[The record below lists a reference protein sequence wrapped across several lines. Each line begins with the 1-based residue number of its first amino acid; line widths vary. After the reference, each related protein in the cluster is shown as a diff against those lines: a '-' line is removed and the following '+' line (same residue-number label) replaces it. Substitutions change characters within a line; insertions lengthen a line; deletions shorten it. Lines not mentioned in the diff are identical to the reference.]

1 MFFGY
6 YDIRSFPLRFGGGGI
21 GLSAYEI
28 IRYGPLAYEP
38 LHGASYLYSV
48 DRFKSLL
55 ILYKGGDDEVQRL
68 VNEKL
73 KKHLS
78 EGLENKKIFPGF
90 NAVFKLNIEMLA
102 VPFESY
108 EPGEIFSAFQEHC
121 SDVYTCFPLIVLP
134 RVARGDY
141 DSIYYRTKATFL
153 NKGVAS
159 QVFTVDLLKD
169 EQNYKWS
176 LLPTAIQIFAKMCG
190 VPYTLER
197 GVLGEKVPENVA
209 VFIMGLGISYH
220 PLLRRRGVGYL
231 VVFDQAGA
239 WYFMDSTALLL
250 GKDENISEKV
260 ARLLTR
266 SINSILS
273 YTNKR
278 DSVLVI
284 HYSGKEIGRAEEEA
298 IANAIKSAEKEL
310 NKFLAVYILKIR
322 GSDIIVCDTQ
332 SMYMIDKAQSGY
344 PPIGLTLQLKPD
356 LYLMFTSGYFETQS
370 SVRSSIRGNIR
381 RGLSR
386 ARIISRHK
394 EMEPARDGL
403 RLSDRE
409 LLATVFG
416 MCRLNY
422 SSVQNPVAR
431 EPITVRYS
439 REIAWLS
446 LRLSELG
453 TNLDEDI
460 RIKKVMWFI

>member
-1 MFFGY
+1 MVFGY

-28 IRYGPLAYEP
+28 IRYGPLAHEP
-38 LHGASYLYSV
+38 LRGTPYLYSV
-48 DRFKSLL
+48 NRFKSLL
-55 ILYKGGDDEVQRL
+55 ILYKGDDEIQRL

-73 KKHLS
+73 KRHLS

-90 NAVFKLNIEMLA
+90 NAVFKPDVDIEISTI
-102 VPFESY
+102 PFKSY
-108 EPGEIFSAFQEHC
+108 DPDEIFLAFQESC
-121 SDVYTCFPLIVLP
+121 SDFNTCFPLIVLP

-153 NKGVAS
+153 NEGVAS

-176 LLPTAIQIFAKMCG
+176 LLPTAIQIFTKMGG
-190 VPYTLER
+190 VPYALER
-197 GVLGEKVPENVA
+197 GALGEKVPENVA
-209 VFIMGLGISYH
+209 VFIIGLGISYH

-231 VVFDQAGA
+231 AVFDQSGA
-239 WYFMDSTALLL
+239 WYFMDSTVLLL
-250 GKDENISEKV
+250 SRDEDISKRV
-260 ARLLTR
+260 ASLLTR
-266 SINSILS
+266 SVNSILRYS
-273 YTNKR
+273 NKN
-278 DSVLVI
+278 DNVLVI
-284 HYSGKEIGRAEEEA
+284 HYSGKDIGRAEEEA
-298 IANAIKSAEKEL
+298 IASAIESAEKEL

-322 GSDIIVCDTQ
+322 DSDIIVYDTQ
-332 SMYMIDKAQSGY
+332 SIYMINKAQSGY
-344 PPIGLTLQLKPD
+344 PPVGLTLQLKPG
-356 LYLMFTSGYFETQS
+356 LYLMFTSGYFEVQS
-370 SVRSSIRGNIR
+370 SVRGNVR

-386 ARIISRHK
+386 ARVISRHK
-394 EMEPARDGL
+394 EMEPAKDEL
-403 RLSDRE
+403 KLSDKE

-439 REIAWLS
+439 REITWLS

-453 TNLDEDI
+453 TNLDEDLK
-460 RIKKVMWFI
+460 IKKVMWFI

>member
-1 MFFGY
+1 MNMVFEY

-28 IRYGPLAYEP
+28 TRYGPLAYQP
-38 LHGASYLYSV
+38 LHAVAHLYSV
-48 DRFKSLL
+48 NRFKSLL
-55 ILYKGGDDEVQRL
+55 ILYKGGDDEIQKL

-73 KKHLS
+73 KKHLL
-78 EGLENKKIFPGF
+78 EGLENKRIFPGF
-90 NAVFKLNIEMLA
+90 NSVFKLNIEIST
-102 VPFESY
+102 VPFKSY
-108 EPGEIFSAFQEHC
+108 DPDEIFSAFQEHC
-121 SDVYTCFPLIVLP
+121 SDIDACFPLIVLP

-141 DSIYYRTKATFL
+141 DSIYYRIKAIFL
-153 NKGVAS
+153 NKGVTS

-176 LLPTAIQIFAKMCG
+176 LLPTAIQIFTKMGG
-190 VPYTLER
+190 VPYALDR
-197 GVLGEKVPENVA
+197 GVLGEKVSEDVA

-231 VVFDQAGA
+231 VVFDQSGA

-250 GKDENISEKV
+250 DKDEDLSKNV
-260 ARLLTR
+260 TRLLVR
-266 SINSILS
+266 SINNILS
-273 YTNKR
+273 YSNKR
-278 DSVLVI
+278 DNVLII

-322 GSDIIVCDTQ
+322 DSDIIVYDTQ
-332 SMYMIDKAQSGY
+332 SVYMIDKAQSGY

-356 LYLMFTSGYFETQS
+356 IYLMFTSGYFFGTHTG
-370 SVRSSIRGNIR
+370 VKVNIR

-394 EMEPARDGL
+394 EMELAKDELKLG
-403 RLSDRE
+403 DKE

>member
-1 MFFGY
+1 MGMLFGY

-28 IRYGPLAYEP
+28 IRHGPLAYEP
-38 LHGASYLYSV
+38 LHCASYLHSV
-48 DRFKSLL
+48 NRFKSLL
-55 ILYKGGDDEVQRL
+55 ILYKGGDGEIQKL

-78 EGLENKKIFPGF
+78 EGLENKKIFPGL
-90 NAVFKLNIEMLA
+90 NAVFKLNIEISV
-102 VPFESY
+102 VPFKSY
-108 EPGEIFSAFQEHC
+108 DPDEIFSAFQEHC
-121 SDVYTCFPLIVLP
+121 SDVDTCFPLIVLP

-141 DSIYYRTKATFL
+141 VSIYYRTKATFL

-159 QVFTVDLLKD
+159 QIFTVDLLKD

-176 LLPTAIQIFAKMCG
+176 LLPTAIQIFTKMGG
-190 VPYTLER
+190 VPYALDR
-197 GVLGEKVPENVA
+197 GVLGEKVSEDVA

-220 PLLRRRGVGYL
+220 PLLRRRGAGYL
-231 VVFDQAGA
+231 VVFDQSGA
-239 WYFMDSTALLL
+239 WYFMDSTVLLL
-250 GKDENISEKV
+250 GRDEDISERI
-260 ARLLTR
+260 ANLLTR

-273 YTNKR
+273 YSNKR
-278 DSVLVI
+278 DNVLII

-298 IANAIKSAEKEL
+298 IASAIKSAEKEL

-322 GSDIIVCDTQ
+322 DSDIIVYDTQ

-344 PPIGLTLQLKPD
+344 PPIGLTLQLKPG
-356 LYLMFTSGYFETQS
+356 LYLMFTSGYFEAQS
-370 SVRSSIRGNIR
+370 SVRGNIKM
-381 RGLSR
+381 GLSR
-386 ARIISRHK
+386 ARVISRHK
-394 EMEPARDGL
+394 EMEPAKDELKLG
-403 RLSDRE
+403 DKE

-460 RIKKVMWFI
+460 RIKRVMWFI